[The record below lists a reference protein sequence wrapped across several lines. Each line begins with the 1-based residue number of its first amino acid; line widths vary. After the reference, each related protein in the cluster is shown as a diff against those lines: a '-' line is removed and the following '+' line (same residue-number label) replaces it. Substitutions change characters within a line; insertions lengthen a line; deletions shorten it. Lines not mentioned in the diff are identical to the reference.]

1 MRGKN
6 LWQNLGRAL
15 LALASKHFLLRRTHM
30 LRCLFTLARWAGDTA
45 STLRVAAHMQD
56 TLSLGFD
63 DALVQARKHSAMFLV
78 CKFLAP
84 LYSCM
89 PVNAIG
95 HIAAQYRFDVRGRQG
110 CLVPTGGQLI
120 AFMHTWDYWFGVM
133 ALMIQAGP
141 SRTGTVVRFRLPDEQ
156 DDAVA
161 KRMAHAGFS
170 LTFVDGSSR
179 SGLRQLMR
187 ALRDGGQV
195 FLFAD
200 FYPNDFRATP
210 LRWFGRSARLPSGL
224 LDIAAMLKVPITI
237 AETHVDDAFLEW
249 VELTP
254 LVAQAGMTTS
264 LEMQQLATLLEQ
276 RIRAMPEQWRCWEH
290 FETYFYAP
298 KSSAQR
304 DVMRQIKK
312 RSEQL
317 A

>member
-1 MRGKN
+1 MIGKN
-6 LWQNLGRAL
+6 LWQNLCRGL
-15 LALASKHFLLRRTHM
+15 LALVSTHFLLKRTHM
-30 LRCLFTLARWAGDTA
+30 LRCLFTLARWEPDTA
-45 STLRVAAHMQD
+45 STLRVAAHMED
-56 TLSLGFD
+56 ALALSFD
-63 DALVQARKHSAMFLV
+63 DALVKARKHSAMFLV

-84 LYSCM
+84 LYACM
-89 PVNAIG
+89 PLNAID
-95 HIAAQYRFDVRGRQG
+95 HIAAQYRFNIRGKQG
-110 CLVPTGGQLI
+110 CLVPSGGHLI

-133 ALMIQAGP
+133 ALMIQAGS

-161 KRMAHAGFS
+161 QRMAHAGFS
-170 LTFVDGSSR
+170 LTFIDGSSR

-187 ALRDGGQV
+187 SLRDGGLV

-210 LRWFGRSARLPSGL
+210 LRWFGRNARLPSGL
-224 LDIAAMLKVPITI
+224 LDIAALLKVPITI
-237 AETHVDDAFLEW
+237 AETHIDDAFLEW

-254 LVAQAGMTTS
+254 LVEQAGMTS
-264 LEMQQLATLLEQ
+264 PLEMQQLATLLEQ
-276 RIRAMPEQWRCWEH
+276 RIRAMPEQWRCWES

-298 KSSAQR
+298 ISSAQR

-312 RSEQL
+312 RSEKL

>member
-1 MRGKN
+1 MGKN
-6 LWQNLGRAL
+6 PWRPL
-15 LALASKHFLLRRTHM
+15 LALASKYFLLKRKHM
-30 LRCLFTLARWAGDTA
+30 LRYLFTLARWAPDTA

-56 TLSLGFD
+56 ALSLSFD
-63 DALVQARKHSAMFLV
+63 DALVKARTHSAMVLV

-84 LYSCM
+84 LYACM
-89 PVNAIG
+89 PLNAIS
-95 HIAAQYRFDVRGRQG
+95 HIAEQYRFDIRGRQD
-110 CLVPTGGQLI
+110 CRVPAGSHLI

-133 ALMIQAGP
+133 AMMIQAGP
-141 SRTGTVVRFRLPDEQ
+141 ARTGTVVRFRLPDEQ

-161 KRMAHAGFS
+161 QRMAHAGFS
-170 LTFVDGSSR
+170 LTFIDGSSS

-187 ALRDGGQV
+187 ALRNGGLV

-200 FYPNDFRATP
+200 FYPNDYRATP

-237 AETHVDDAFLEW
+237 AETHMDDDFVEW
-249 VELTP
+249 VDLTP
-254 LVAQAGMTTS
+254 LVAQAGMAPR
-264 LEMQQLATLLEQ
+264 LEMQQLGTLLEQ
-276 RIRAMPEQWRCWEH
+276 RIRTMPEQWRCWEY

-304 DVMRQIKK
+304 ELMRQIKK
-312 RSEQL
+312 RNEQL